1 MLAQSADAQAL
12 EKTVIEGFNSKLA
25 ARAQSF
31 AAANEGVSDMKRD
44 VRKESGL
51 TSSTGDDLALGF

>member
-12 EKTVIEGFNSKLA
+12 EKTVIAGYNSKLA

-31 AAANEGVSDMKRD
+31 AASNSGVCYADILDKMMYC
-44 VRKESGL
+44 
-51 TSSTGDDLALGF
+51 